1 MYIGQEQEDE
11 SKFLPDAYN
20 FFSLKLSCFPSLNI
34 IVDLFFSETF

>member
-20 FFSLKLSCFPSLNI
+20 FFFLKVKLFPIFKYNC
-34 IVDLFFSETF
+34 